1 MIISQLTCGFKMLES
16 LKYVWSEMEK
26 TFLINIYVICATCQ
40 LIGFKS
46 VSMPVNLFEHLHVIV
61 GYKKKKNK

>member
-1 MIISQLTCGFKMLES
+1 MIISQLTCGFKGFES

-26 TFLINIYVICATCQ
+26 AFLINIYVICATCQ

-46 VSMPVNLFEHLHVIV
+46 GVAVAQEV
-61 GYKKKKNK
+61 